1 MRILNIHD
9 LGETGKNA
17 CYGELIKYWSE
28 NKIVYRTY
36 DLAEND
42 SDLILLD
49 GMASGPFDLIVGT
62 GFGGVLALLLGRAT
76 GVRAV
81 LINPMYL
88 IQRYL
93 SAELS
98 ECKWGVHG
106 SLGSADI
113 AEFEVYDRLN
123 GYLGRMAKDC

>member
-42 SDLILLD
+42 SD
-49 GMASGPFDLIVGT
+49 
-62 GFGGVLALLLGRAT
+62 
-76 GVRAV
+76 
-81 LINPMYL
+81 
-88 IQRYL
+88 
-93 SAELS
+93 
-98 ECKWGVHG
+98 
-106 SLGSADI
+106 
-113 AEFEVYDRLN
+113 
-123 GYLGRMAKDC
+123 